1 MWMCFLMIRIS
12 FFEFVTAIIIIW
24 AAVRLI
30 VFAKTKQFDIKYELK
45 LLPVCIYL
53 IVVAR
58 FVYFPY
64 RLIDGHIGNLNFD
77 ASKILPF
84 NVNLVPSI
92 HMVQWVP
99 KWARFNYFGNIFL
112 FIPVGIIFPNCL
124 KKLDSIKTNVLIGFI
139 MSVIIEL
146 SQLLLFERFT
156 DIDDVITNTFGV
168 LIGSC
173 IYFFF
178 LKKII
183 EKIKQKNKEKN

>member
-1 MWMCFLMIRIS
+1 
-12 FFEFVTAIIIIW
+12 
-24 AAVRLI
+24 
-30 VFAKTKQFDIKYELK
+30 
-45 LLPVCIYL
+45 
-53 IVVAR
+53 
-58 FVYFPY
+58 
-64 RLIDGHIGNLNFD
+64 
-77 ASKILPF
+77 
-84 NVNLVPSI
+84 
-92 HMVQWVP
+92 
-99 KWARFNYFGNIFL
+99 
-112 FIPVGIIFPNCL
+112 
-124 KKLDSIKTNVLIGFI
+124 